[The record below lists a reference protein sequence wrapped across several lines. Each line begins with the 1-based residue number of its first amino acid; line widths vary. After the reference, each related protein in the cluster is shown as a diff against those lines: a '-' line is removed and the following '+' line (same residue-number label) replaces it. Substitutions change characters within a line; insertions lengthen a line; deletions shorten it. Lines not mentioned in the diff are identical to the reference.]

1 MPATRESLLV
11 KIEQLEKQIQVFESI
26 GEDTLELR
34 KQLNEARSAFAATG
48 VALNE
53 NTNLLKG

>member
-11 KIEQLEKQIQVFESI
+11 RIEQLEKQIQTSEAK
-26 GEDTLELR
+26 GEDSLELR

-53 NTNLLKG
+53 NANLLKG